1 MRKKFTASIV
11 AIMLACMLVFAA
23 CGDPKPNPNPNPG
36 PGPDA
41 ITSGDVVSDLEITQ
55 MPSKLK
61 YKNGERFNPA
71 GLLFDVVYENGYD
84 GDVDLTGSDLDGWEP
99 AGALTADVTK
109 VKLKFEG
116 FVKEISITVENK
128 VLNSIELAE
137 LPNIRSYA
145 KGDRLNLAGLV
156 VNADYA
162 EGKIENESGYVI
174 KDAEGNIY
182 EDGMVLEE
190 AADELELTVSLT
202 VGEITKEAS
211 FTIHIYSGIT
221 LQAEDAFFASE
232 ENPEP
237 PTDRSYTVMQNL
249 GDKTWTSSNAIFK
262 NDCTWTGSGYLS
274 TTKNLVVDFYIYSEV
289 DIDGADLVLV
299 AASTLNGSDR
309 MLDMQ
314 FNRLCDVYIVDDSME
329 PPVTEPTEPEPTEP
343 DGTEGEAEGEP
354 ETPVFDP
361 TPGKYNETKVWI
373 DNDVILEGK
382 PFPAAGSG
390 GSKWTNW
397 CDVPFGRMDIKEG
410 FNHIRIYFLEGDR
423 GVDGSLRTPNV
434 DRLDVRVSD
443 NPAERG
449 DVVTDITIKSNPTKT
464 AYKVGEKFDPTGL
477 TFDVVYQNGY
487 EGDKDFGVVKINWE
501 EKELTTQD
509 TFVEISYRNI
519 KKQIPIVVTEKVLES
534 IEILREPLKY
544 NAVGDVL
551 NLGGLVVEATYDSGK
566 EIIAPQIVEKVE
578 VDGVE
583 TENIINGYIVKD
595 SEGNS
600 VGADYKLTEI
610 PANGLTF
617 TVEYE
622 NNGVTKTAEFAVKTY
637 ENKFVVEAENTTVSE
652 NASYVVHKSINK
664 VENNDTASGG
674 KGVSTKVGTVIEFY
688 IYSETE
694 IENAEVIINL
704 AANRR
709 NETLFK
715 QEDVQANKIVTVA
728 VDDEEIV
735 LADTVYLKGKYWK
748 YTDENGQAVSLSSW
762 YTCSD
767 FTIGVM
773 TLKEGFTKVT
783 LTVTG
788 RIQDMA
794 GDKSMR
800 TPNVDCLQVRY

>member
-23 CGDPKPNPNPNPG
+23 CGEPKPGPGPGPG
-36 PGPDA
+36 PGPDI
-41 ITSGDVVSDLEITQ
+41 ITSGDTVTDLEITQ

-128 VLNSIELAE
+128 VLNSIEIAD
-137 LPNIRSYA
+137 LPDIRSYA
-145 KGDRLNLAGLV
+145 KGEKLNLAGLV

-174 KDAEGNIY
+174 KDSEGNVY
-182 EDGMVLEE
+182 EDGMTLDK
-190 AADELELTVSLT
+190 AADDLELTVSLT

-211 FTIHIYSGIT
+211 FIIHVYSGFSV
-221 LQAEDAFFASE
+221 QAEDAFFASE

-237 PTDRSYTVMQNL
+237 PTDRSYTVMANL
-249 GDKTWTSSNAIFK
+249 GDKTWTGSNSVFK
-262 NDCTWTGSGYLS
+262 NDCTYTGSGYLS
-274 TTKNLVVDFYIYSEV
+274 TTKNLVVDFFVYSEV
-289 DIDGADLVLV
+289 DINGADLVLV
-299 AASTLNGSDR
+299 ASSTLNGVGE
-309 MLDMQ
+309 MLDVQ
-314 FNRLCDVYIVDDSME
+314 FNKMCDVYIVDDSME
-329 PPVTEPTEPEPTEP
+329 PPAVEPTEPEEGEE
-343 DGTEGEAEGEP
+343 GTEGEEP

-382 PFPAAGSG
+382 PFPAQGSG
-390 GSKWTNW
+390 GNKWTNW
-397 CDVPFGRMDIKEG
+397 CDVPFGRMDIKAG
-410 FNHIRIYFLEGDR
+410 FNHIRIYFHGGER
-423 GVDGSLRTPNV
+423 SPQDGTLRTPNV

-443 NPAERG
+443 NPADRG
-449 DVVTDITIKSNPTKT
+449 DEATDIKITSNPTKT

-477 TFDVVYQNGY
+477 TFDVVYKNGY

-501 EKELTTQD
+501 EKELTVQD
-509 TFVEISYRNI
+509 KFVEISYRNI

-544 NAVGDVL
+544 NRAGDVL

-610 PANGLTF
+610 PADGLTF
-617 TVEYE
+617 TVKYE

-652 NASYVVHKSINK
+652 NASYAVHKNINK
-664 VENNDTASGG
+664 VETGNNAASGG
-674 KGVSTKVGTVIEFY
+674 SGVSTKVGSVIEFY
-688 IYSETE
+688 IYSETA
-694 IENAEVIINL
+694 IENAEIIINL
-704 AANRR
+704 AANNR
-709 NETLFK
+709 NLTLAK
-715 QEDVQANKIVTVA
+715 QEDVQANKIVKVA
-728 VDDEEIV
+728 VDDEEID
-735 LADTVYLKGKYWK
+735 LADTVILKGKYWK
-748 YTDENGQAVSLSSW
+748 YTDENGQEVSKSPW

-767 FTIGVM
+767 FTLGVM
-773 TLKEGFTKVT
+773 NLKAGFTKVT

-788 RIQDMA
+788 NIKDL
-794 GDKSMR
+794 GDNKSMR